1 MIRTPMDEAAQPAT
15 VSSAWIVYV
24 TALLEGASVI
34 VVEIAGARA
43 LAPFFGTSLQVW
55 TAQITV
61 TLFFLAAGYGVGGL
75 LAKSLRPTTLP
86 MLFAIAGFMLALYP
100 VMRGPILDASSANLG
115 VAFGSLISASI
126 LFGPTLLAL
135 GAVSP
140 VLIAYIDRR
149 RPGAGSAA
157 GRLFFTN
164 TMGGLAGGWLTA
176 FVLIPHMSLRI
187 ALVTTG
193 VVLLLIAAVWLFA
206 GRSNA
211 SAVVVVPALLIAGY
225 ILFFS
230 QPERVFKE
238 KHGMSFEMKYSHQ
251 SGIGLLQVLEFA
263 DSRALLINGV
273 LQGQLDLSSDF
284 HGARSEYIHS
294 MDILARSHHP
304 TARTALQL
312 GLGAGLLPKELDHR
326 GVKVKTIEIEPQIV
340 KLARDY
346 FELPQSVEV
355 ITADA
360 RSFLRHDTGK
370 YDLIFL
376 DTFASESTPWHILTV
391 EAMAEIKARL
401 NPGGRLII
409 NTVSFPD
416 PKKAALDGIEAS
428 VLSAFPEEIVYA
440 SPPETNDPEELVNVL
455 IVAGENLHA
464 DPKVDPNPIHSA
476 HLAKL
481 LALARP
487 GTRTATP
494 CTDDRSNL
502 DYAQASMRVHWRE
515 AIWQTQSSNLLSD

>member
-1 MIRTPMDEAAQPAT
+1 MIRTPMDQPAHT
-15 VSSAWIVYV
+15 APASSAWIVYL

-75 LAKSLRPTTLP
+75 LARNLRPATLP
-86 MLFAIAGFMLALYP
+86 MLFTIAGFALALYP
-100 VMRGPILDASSANLG
+100 VIRTPILDSSSANLG
-115 VAFGSLISASI
+115 VAFGSLLSASI

-176 FVLIPHMSLRI
+176 FVLIPHLSLRM
-187 ALVTTG
+187 ALVMTG
-193 VVLLLIAAVWLFA
+193 IILLLIATAWLIA
-206 GRSNA
+206 GRSHA
-211 SAVVVVPALLIAGY
+211 SALAVVPALLIAGY
-225 ILFFS
+225 IVVFVK
-230 QPERVFKE
+230 PERTYKE
-238 KHGMSFEMKYSHQ
+238 KHGISFQLKYSQQ
-251 SGIGLLQVLEFA
+251 SGIGLLQVLEFS

-273 LQGQLDLSSDF
+273 LQGQLDMTGEF

-294 MDILARSHHP
+294 MDILAKSHHP
-304 TARTALQL
+304 NAKTALQL
-312 GLGAGLLPKELDHR
+312 GLGAGLLPRELDHR
-326 GVKVKTIEIEPQIV
+326 GVKVKSIEIEPKIV
-340 KLARDY
+340 MLARDY
-346 FELPQSVEV
+346 FELPKTVEV
-355 ITADA
+355 QTADG
-360 RSFLRHDTGK
+360 RSFLRHDTER

-376 DTFASESTPWHILTV
+376 DTFASESTPWHMLTV

-401 NPGGRLII
+401 NAGGRLII

-428 VLSAFPEEIVYA
+428 ILSAFSESIVYA
-440 SPPETNDPEELVNVL
+440 SAPETSNPEELVNVL

-464 DPKVDPNPIHSA
+464 DSKVDPNPSHTA
-476 HLAKL
+476 HLARL

-487 GTRTATP
+487 ATRTATP

-515 AIWQTQSSNLLSD
+515 AIWESQSSALLSD